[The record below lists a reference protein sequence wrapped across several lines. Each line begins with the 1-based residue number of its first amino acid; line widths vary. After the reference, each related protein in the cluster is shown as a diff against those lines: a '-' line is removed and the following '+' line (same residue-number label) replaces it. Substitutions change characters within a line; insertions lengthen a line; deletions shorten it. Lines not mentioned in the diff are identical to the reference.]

1 MQWRMNKSVAQKLLT
16 EGDVEHEQG
25 IRVPDVGRASS
36 AEVRHAWYWCW
47 RWCPRPPGSRMKLA
61 QRNRC
66 RKVARGE
73 RVTDERGEKRRKEE
87 KGAMMGGRVA
97 KRVKSTP

>member
-1 MQWRMNKSVAQKLLT
+1 
-16 EGDVEHEQG
+16 
-25 IRVPDVGRASS
+25 
-36 AEVRHAWYWCW
+36 
-47 RWCPRPPGSRMKLA
+47 MKLA